1 VPRLTYFAKMF
12 SAEFEPAEANRRR
25 AARSRVALNAE
36 LDGSHRT
43 LCKVADISIGGIRLR
58 TYSALKVGA
67 KIWITIPI
75 IGRVSATVKWADDY
89 NAGCEFAEPIR
100 ADVIETLLSRAGH
113 GDAFPGSRSGK

>member
-1 VPRLTYFAKMF
+1 MPRLTYFSKMF
-12 SAEFEPAEANRRR
+12 SAEFEPVEANRRR

-43 LCKVADISIGGIRLR
+43 LCKVANISIGGIRLR

-100 ADVIETLLSRAGH
+100 ADVIETLLSRAGR
-113 GDAFPGSRSGK
+113 GDAFPSSRSGK

>member
-1 VPRLTYFAKMF
+1 MF

-25 AARSRVALNAE
+25 AARSPIALNAE

-43 LCKVADISIGGIRLR
+43 LCKVADISIGGVRLR
-58 TYSALKVGA
+58 TYSALRVGA

-89 NAGCEFAEPIR
+89 NAGCEFAEPIS
-100 ADVIETLLSRAGH
+100 ADVIETLHFQAGH
-113 GDAFPGSRSGK
+113 GDAFPDSRSGK